1 MCYTLEDDKYVEPQW
16 LTEKRQ
22 QALAYL
28 GEKYLLHPSN
38 QVKKIKHKRR
48 K

>member
-1 MCYTLEDDKYVEPQW
+1 MNTPKQEQYVEPQW

-22 QALAYL
+22 QALTYL
-28 GEKYLLHPSN
+28 GEKYILHPSN
-38 QVKKIKHKRR
+38 QIKKIKHKRR

>member
-1 MCYTLEDDKYVEPQW
+1 MNTPEQEQYVEPQW

-22 QALAYL
+22 QALTYL
-28 GEKYLLHPSN
+28 GEKYILHPSN
-38 QVKKIKHKRR
+38 AVKKIKHKRR